1 MLENFNYKQLKIT
14 SQLINISLVGLGG
27 DAMNK
32 KLDDLISH
40 IKDNFRFGSKIK
52 QNIVDQWFK
61 EYTLK
66 VEERFTVYDEL
77 DALQIEIIDH
87 PKTVLKANLLKL
99 FKCIELENEINRSI
113 LINWFNQNNIDESI
127 QENILSD
134 LMRKGY
140 IIIDDTQQEKN
151 ENDFDFD
158 LPDDLFEDDLDSLLD
173 DDSFIGHVDSLED
186 VIDKSWNIEYL
197 NQIHSG
203 DESKR
208 KKSISNLVEA
218 NRKLVWKI
226 VKRYSG
232 LATVGFDV
240 NDMYQVGVIG
250 LLKAAEKFDVSLG
263 YQFSTYATWW
273 IRQAIT
279 RGIADCSTLIRI
291 PVHYREKMNKFIKIE
306 NELWNELARPA
317 TTFEI
322 AKAMEE
328 PIDVIEELRFYIS
341 QSNLDSLDRLVGDD
355 ESTALG
361 ELVLDENLNTPDE
374 EYYKIELRNI
384 IDDIFQG
391 ELTEREMQILYY
403 RLGFNNDQTMTLEE
417 IGQIF
422 NVTRE
427 RIRQIEAKAL
437 RKLRKPKT
445 TRVLKEYMYE
455 Y

>member
-158 LPDDLFEDDLDSLLD
+158 HLMT
-173 DDSFIGHVDSLED
+173 
-186 VIDKSWNIEYL
+186 YL
-197 NQIHSG
+197 
-203 DESKR
+203 
-208 KKSISNLVEA
+208 
-218 NRKLVWKI
+218 
-226 VKRYSG
+226 
-232 LATVGFDV
+232 
-240 NDMYQVGVIG
+240 
-250 LLKAAEKFDVSLG
+250 
-263 YQFSTYATWW
+263 
-273 IRQAIT
+273 
-279 RGIADCSTLIRI
+279 
-291 PVHYREKMNKFIKIE
+291 KMI
-306 NELWNELARPA
+306 
-317 TTFEI
+317 
-322 AKAMEE
+322 
-328 PIDVIEELRFYIS
+328 
-341 QSNLDSLDRLVGDD
+341 
-355 ESTALG
+355 
-361 ELVLDENLNTPDE
+361 
-374 EYYKIELRNI
+374 
-384 IDDIFQG
+384 
-391 ELTEREMQILYY
+391 
-403 RLGFNNDQTMTLEE
+403 
-417 IGQIF
+417 
-422 NVTRE
+422 
-427 RIRQIEAKAL
+427 
-437 RKLRKPKT
+437 
-445 TRVLKEYMYE
+445 
-455 Y
+455 